1 MCPVLPEELLRFCVE
16 MACYFFTA
24 VAALVGFVLTGR
36 T

>member
-1 MCPVLPEELLRFCVE
+1 MSPVLPEDVLRSCVE

-36 T
+36 A